1 MLLFL
6 RLKHFLTLCTITI
19 SGNRHLTTVFND
31 QAEIQ
36 GRNLMPPPFGGSI
49 HQDSLQLSVAKNARC
64 RKPTRDQIILSLSL
78 SLCSSRARTLNLETL
93 NQSLLKVPAKRRRRH
108 GTEPTQIGGILKD
121 NGVGH
126 VSRPFVGVLAG
137 VLYNG
142 MRPLDL
148 AAVSTDSSS
157 SSSAAAAKR
166 RGRGTSTAIGDVR

>member
-1 MLLFL
+1 MSFVKFFF
-6 RLKHFLTLCTITI
+6 RLGFLTLYHRNFRQPSSDDSVQRP
-19 SGNRHLTTVFND
+19 SGDSGTEFN
-31 QAEIQ
+31 AAAGWRIYLS
-36 GRNLMPPPFGGSI
+36 GFPPTFHSKKCEM
-49 HQDSLQLSVAKNARC
+49 SKTCLR
-64 RKPTRDQIILSLSL
+64 SLSP
-78 SLCSSRARTLNLETL
+78 CNSRARTLNHETL
-93 NQSLLKVPAKRRRRH
+93 NQSLLKVPTKSPSRRRRRH

-148 AAVSTDSSS
+148 AAASTDSSS
-157 SSSAAAAKR
+157 SSAAAKR